1 MREGEFGMHNQRID
15 RVQAAGV
22 IAKLKQTIKAPLVAH
37 VLQKYK
43 DKEPDPIQRGI
54 ILKQLQKAVAA
65 RDITDKSGSKLDQK
79 KFHEQFDAR
88 ASLQFYINECSHH
101 QLDKVKKAELQELR
115 LAFGHQAHE
124 FSKQEG
130 QETIPFEQI
139 QRYFWIASKIM
150 MAIRAADMVD
160 CLETLEKAEVKL
172 LANGLNTTQQ
182 LPEILV
188 PLPMLQEESILGF
201 DALESDSPANSL
213 IGMEDET
220 QAVKSSSNL
229 FYMVIISADGINSR
243 CDKLPKTR
251 GQATVGRHATNT
263 IIISDGIVSRY
274 HLIIKRLDEKTFSVT
289 DLATK
294 NGTLLNHL
302 RLQPHVEVRWKE
314 GEIIKIGR
322 TALILRQE

>member
-1 MREGEFGMHNQRID
+1 VREGEFGMHDKRID

-65 RDITDKSGSKLDQK
+65 RDITDKTGSKLDQK

-101 QLDKVKKAELQELR
+101 QLAKVKKAELQELR
-115 LAFGHQAHE
+115 LAFGNQAHE

-160 CLETLEKAEVKL
+160 CLAALEKAEASF
-172 LANGLNTTQQ
+172 LANGSTTHQE
-182 LPEILV
+182 LPKTLE
-188 PLPMLQEESILGF
+188 PLPLEELLFDDLDSRASVVSI
-201 DALESDSPANSL
+201 S
-213 IGMEDET
+213 GMDDET
-220 QAVKSSSNL
+220 RSVKTLGTSNV
-229 FYMVIISADGINSR
+229 FYIVMISASGSSR
-243 CDKLPKTR
+243 CDKLPKK
-251 GQATVGRHATNT
+251 GAQVGIGRHQTNE
-263 IIISDGIVSRY
+263 IQINDENISRY
-274 HLIIKRLDEKTFSVT
+274 HMILKRSDEKTFMVM
-289 DLATK
+289 DLGGK
-294 NGTLLNHL
+294 NGTELNHV
-302 RLQPHVEVRWKE
+302 RLQANTWLRWKE